1 MTFPDVEL
9 VSRQVHGHY
18 RIACSIVQ
26 IAVPARLDAI
36 AQISA
41 FGKLKLA
48 NRARRLCGHA

>member
-18 RIACSIVQ
+18 RIAGSIVQ